1 MDRDILFSAL
11 SDNRII
17 SFHSCEYKDYSV
29 PSLHEKDSG
38 FLFGYVLSGEVC
50 IEAPDFL
57 FTAGIGEL
65 FIVRPSEE
73 CVIYRNK
80 SDVSVIAI
88 SVSALML
95 DAMYDVLLMPRV
107 FVSGA
112 DELDKF
118 LKAESEYKL
127 YQVGDD
133 SVGRRLT
140 ELVISIILD
149 AASAKASSPA
159 GKKVTA
165 KAVKDHL
172 DLCLCGDT
180 DLDTIG
186 KKFGVTGMHIIR
198 LFKAKY
204 DVTPMYYLKTA
215 RLNKAASLLADSKMT
230 IKEIAGL
237 LRFSGTQHFTN
248 LFRDQF
254 GTSPGKYRE
263 KHKSK

>member
-1 MDRDILFSAL
+1 MLFSSL

-17 SFHSCEYKDYSV
+17 SFHSCEYNDYSV

-38 FLFGYVLSGEVC
+38 FLMGYVLSGEIC
-50 IEAPDFL
+50 IEAPEYL
-57 FTAGIGEL
+57 ITAGIGEL
-65 FIVRPSEE
+65 FILHPSEE

-80 SDVSVIAI
+80 SDVAVITL

-95 DAMYDVLLMPRV
+95 DAMYDVLLLPRV
-107 FVSGA
+107 FVSGT

-127 YQVGDD
+127 YKAGGDF
-133 SVGRRLT
+133 VGRGLT

-149 AASAKASSPA
+149 AATAKALAPR

-165 KAVKDHL
+165 EAVKDHL

-215 RLNKAASLLADSKMT
+215 RLNKAASLLSTSNMT

-248 LFRDQF
+248 LFREQF

-263 KHKSK
+263 KTKANEHRR